1 MLENLY
7 KSMSAILGFLVI
19 IILIS
24 TFTNEKSAQN
34 MALFILLGMLLLNV
48 NAIVDFLSKLNG
60 ESTESE
66 G

>member
-1 MLENLY
+1 MLENIY

-19 IILIS
+19 MILIS